1 MMVDILRCE
10 DRKLMKSKWQAGQ
23 GDPLM
28 SNIPL
33 LIYETLLIVY
43 VNLFDPVYNLLLL
56 LLSRF
61 SRV

>member
-23 GDPLM
+23 GDPQM

>member
-10 DRKLMKSKWQAGQ
+10 DRKLMKSKRQAGQ
-23 GDPLM
+23 EDPHM

-43 VNLFDPVYNLLLL
+43 VNLFDPVYS
-56 LLSRF
+56 LSYTQMA
-61 SRV
+61 

>member
-10 DRKLMKSKWQAGQ
+10 DRKLMKSKRQAGQ
-23 GDPLM
+23 EDPHM

-43 VNLFDPVYNLLLL
+43 VNLFE
-56 LLSRF
+56 
-61 SRV
+61 